1 MKTTKSS
8 PFVFFVSFV
17 AKFFASF
24 VARFFVPSW
33 LILVSFVRQKF
44 TVRLN
49 RANRGFSTV
58 VGRSQLAPLEATS

>member
-1 MKTTKSS
+1 MIMRSRHEEHDDHEGDATTKTTKSS
-8 PFVFFVSFV
+8 PFVIFVLV
-17 AKFFASF
+17 
-24 VARFFVPSW
+24 VP
-33 LILVSFVRQKF
+33 FVRQKL